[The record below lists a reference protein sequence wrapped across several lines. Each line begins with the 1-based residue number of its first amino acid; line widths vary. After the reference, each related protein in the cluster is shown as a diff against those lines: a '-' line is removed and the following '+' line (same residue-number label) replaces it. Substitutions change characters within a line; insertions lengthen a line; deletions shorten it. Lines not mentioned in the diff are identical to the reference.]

1 MQAACL
7 EEKMAEDG
15 AERVVDERVQE
26 WGRGKKTTPLEF
38 HKMHAHAWAPCMTKI
53 VRQRRDV
60 PHNGEGGGGREGRE
74 ERAREKCE
82 GGPPREK

>member
-15 AERVVDERVQE
+15 AERVVDERVQV

-60 PHNGEGGGGREGRE
+60 PHNGVGGGRE

>member
-60 PHNGEGGGGREGRE
+60 PHNGEGEGRE